1 MILARVVGDV
11 VATIKHEHLRGQKL
25 LLVQPVTPAGEATGR
40 VAIAVDHAQAG
51 PGDLVL
57 VLDEGNG
64 AAQVLRR
71 ARGAVRTVIVGVV
84 DVVDTPGDDATR
96 GGGDRAARRAPC

>member
-1 MILARVVGDV
+1 
-11 VATIKHEHLRGQKL
+11 
-25 LLVQPVTPAGEATGR
+25 
-40 VAIAVDHAQAG
+40 VDAG

-64 AAQVLRR
+64 AAQVLQR

-84 DVVDTPGDDATR
+84 DEVS
-96 GGGDRAARRAPC
+96 GGGL